1 MDLLLVGGVSG
12 SGKSV
17 AMGAL
22 EDSGYYAI
30 NNLPTPLAAPLAAYL
45 RDARH
50 DRVAISLDVKTAES
64 IDALPRALAEL
75 RAQGWTVRF
84 LYLDAK
90 TDTLVKRFSETRRRH
105 PLSREDRTLQEAI
118 LVERQMLAELAT
130 LGYHVDTSDLSAHA
144 LRGWI
149 KDFISIDAARM
160 TLLFQSF
167 GFKHGVPLDADLVF
181 DVRCLPNPHYEPR
194 LTSLTGK
201 DEPVITFLQAHPEVE
216 RMFEEIRGYLE
227 RWLPAYARDNRN
239 YLTVAIGCTGGKH
252 RSVYLVE
259 RLGGIFAAS
268 YQTLRR
274 HRELA

>member
-17 AMGAL
+17 ALGAL
-22 EDSGYYAI
+22 EDSGYYAVG
-30 NNLPTPLAAPLAAYL
+30 NLPAPLVVPLAGYL
-45 RDARH
+45 QGARY
-50 DRVAISLDVKTAES
+50 DRVAISLDVKTP
-64 IDALPRALAEL
+64 DALASLPQVLAQLRALS
-75 RAQGWTVRF
+75 WSVRF

-90 TDTLVKRFSETRRRH
+90 TETLVKRFSETRRRH
-105 PLSREDRTLQEAI
+105 PLSREDRTLHEAI
-118 LVERQMLAELAT
+118 LCERQMLAELAS

-167 GFKHGVPLDADLVF
+167 GFKHGVPLDSDLVF
-181 DVRCLPNPHYEPR
+181 DVRCLPNPHYEPA
-194 LTSLTGK
+194 LAPLTGK
-201 DEPVITFLQAHPEVE
+201 DEAVVSFLQTHPEVE
-216 RMFEEIRGYLE
+216 RMFDDIRTYLA

-239 YLTVAIGCTGGKH
+239 YLSVSIGCTGGKH

-259 RLGGIFAAS
+259 RLGEEFAAS
-268 YQTLRR
+268 FQTLRR
-274 HRELA
+274 HRELS

>member
-17 AMGAL
+17 ALGAL
-22 EDSGYYAI
+22 EDSGYYAVS
-30 NNLPTPLAAPLAAYL
+30 NLPAPLVPSLAAYL
-45 RDARH
+45 KGANH
-50 DRVAISLDVKTAES
+50 DRVAISLDVKTAVS
-64 IDALPRALAEL
+64 LGALPQVLNDL
-75 RAQGWTVRF
+75 RTQGWSVRF

-90 TDTLVKRFSETRRRH
+90 TETLVKRFSETRRRH
-105 PLSREDRTLQEAI
+105 PLSREDRTLREAI
-118 LVERQMLAELAT
+118 LEERRMLADSSA

-160 TLLFQSF
+160 TMLFQSF

-181 DVRCLPNPHYEPR
+181 DVRCLPNPHYEER
-194 LTSLTGK
+194 LAPLTGK
-201 DEPVITFLQAHPEVE
+201 DEPVVAFLQSYPEVE
-216 RMFEEIRGYLE
+216 RMFLEIRGYLE

-259 RLGGIFAAS
+259 RLGDAFSAS

-274 HRELA
+274 HRELG

>member
-17 AMGAL
+17 ALGAL
-22 EDSGYYAI
+22 EDSGYYAVS
-30 NNLPTPLAAPLAAYL
+30 NLPAPLVAALAAYL
-45 RDARH
+45 KTANY
-50 DRVAISLDVKTAES
+50 DRVAITLDVKTAQS
-64 IDALPRALAEL
+64 PGALPQVLADL
-75 RAQGWTVRF
+75 RAQGWSVRF

-90 TDTLVKRFSETRRRH
+90 TETLVKRFSETRRRH
-105 PLSREDRTLQEAI
+105 PLSREDRTLREAI
-118 LVERQMLAELAT
+118 LEERRTLAELSS

-149 KDFISIDAARM
+149 KDFVSIDAARM

-181 DVRCLPNPHYEPR
+181 DVRCLPNPHYEEQ
-194 LTSLTGK
+194 LAAMTGK
-201 DEPVITFLQAHPEVE
+201 DEPVVAFLQSHPEVE
-216 RMFEEIRGYLE
+216 RMFLEIQGYLD

-259 RLGGIFAAS
+259 RLGEAFAAK